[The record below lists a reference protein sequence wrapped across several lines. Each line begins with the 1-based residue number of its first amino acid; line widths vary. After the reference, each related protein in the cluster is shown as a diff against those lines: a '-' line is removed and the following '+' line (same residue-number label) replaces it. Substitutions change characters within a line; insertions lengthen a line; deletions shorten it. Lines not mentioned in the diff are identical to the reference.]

1 MARKARSIV
10 DFFSLDSPFANEFRR
25 LLLKISSSSGENEL
39 KTVLLTSAMVSE
51 GKSTI
56 CSLLGVTAA
65 KQDGLKTLIFDCDLR
80 RPTIHKFFALDREP
94 GLADILV
101 DGYDP
106 KEAIRKTSI
115 DKLDIL
121 TSGTYHSTPAEVF
134 DAEAIGY
141 LLDELK
147 FYYDLI
153 LVDCAPVMPVSDPL
167 LLSKKVDGILLVVRA
182 GATNREIVE
191 RSTDILSSSR
201 DRVLG
206 VVLNNADNN
215 LPYYYDYRYYG
226 YSYKESGR
234 KSSSDRK
241 GSSSGSRRRRRSN
254 TGGRK
259 DHNAETSHDTKRSIK

>member
-1 MARKARSIV
+1 MALKSRSIV

-25 LLLKISSSSGENEL
+25 LLLKISNAAAESEL
-39 KTVLLTSAMVSE
+39 KTVMLTSAMTSE

-65 KQDGLKTLIFDCDLR
+65 KQNGLKTLIFDCDLR
-80 RPTIHKFFALDREP
+80 RPTIHKFFAMDREP

-101 DGYDP
+101 DGYNP

-121 TSGTYHSTPAEVF
+121 TSGSGQHQPAEVF

-153 LVDCAPVMPVSDPL
+153 LVDSAPVLPVSDPL
-167 LLSKKVDGILLVVRA
+167 LLAKKVDGILLVVRA
-182 GATNREIVE
+182 GATSREIVE
-191 RSTDILSSSR
+191 RSAEILSSAR

-226 YSYKESGR
+226 YTYKESR
-234 KSSSDRK
+234 DKSKPSPK
-241 GSSSGSRRRRRSN
+241 HSSGRRSRRRSN
-254 TGGRK
+254 GGAAGSQ
-259 DHNAETSHDTKRSIK
+259 DAGASHRNKRSIR